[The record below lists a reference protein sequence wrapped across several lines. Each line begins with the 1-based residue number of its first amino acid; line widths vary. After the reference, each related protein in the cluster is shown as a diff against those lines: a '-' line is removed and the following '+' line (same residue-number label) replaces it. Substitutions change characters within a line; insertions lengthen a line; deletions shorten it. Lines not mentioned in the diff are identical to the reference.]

1 MSGPEAP
8 KAGGGQERFNEQVR
22 AVQEAQSIVRIEM
35 DGVLAGQTKDEVK
48 QGYRRIMI
56 ALHTDTVDRSWPV
69 DPELREMAQELFKC
83 FSVVHAQIGKHFSD
97 SLVQEELDRLS
108 DAKAKFLAWKPKPFQ
123 PKPATP
129 APKAQPKSAAAPR
142 SNPKPA
148 PTPEPNQPK
157 ASWRGGPKPEWKNG
171 VPFSGAAGAKTE
183 APKPNP
189 PRAETPPVSP
199 PPPKTKP
206 PEPPPVAP
214 PPEAKKAPET
224 PPPQPPREPPPRRSD
239 GAERMTDWGREK
251 KEGAAEQKNQRAEE
265 QRVYKAIQER
275 LTLIEGAIEEVE
287 DNMRRSSPAKRPG
300 FEKDLAGFRAQQKE
314 CLYRLNLLRGVFD
327 LRKRMAE
334 YTTTIRQGS
343 EFLAQAAQYAGTD
356 ADWLSRQ
363 AQVRANVQVAQL
375 FVARV
380 NLDLARDE
388 PLVASVVKN
397 WQD

>member
-8 KAGGGQERFNEQVR
+8 KAGGEQEQFNKQVR
-22 AVQEAQSIVRIEM
+22 AVQVAQSIVRFEM
-35 DGVLAGQTKDEVK
+35 DGVLAGQTKDEVR

-56 ALHTDTVDRSWPV
+56 ALHTDTVDQNWPV

-83 FSVVHAQIGKHFSD
+83 FSVVHAQIGKRFRG
-97 SLVQEELDRLS
+97 SLAQEELDKLS

-123 PKPATP
+123 PKPA
-129 APKAQPKSAAAPR
+129 AQPTQKPPAAAPQPQPV
-142 SNPKPA
+142 SAPK
-148 PTPEPNQPK
+148 PTPEPRASE

-171 VPFSGAAGAKTE
+171 VPFNGAAGAK
-183 APKPNP
+183 A
-189 PRAETPPVSP
+189 
-199 PPPKTKP
+199 
-206 PEPPPVAP
+206 EPPPVAP

-239 GAERMTDWGREK
+239 GAERMTDWGRVE
-251 KEGAAEQKNQRAEE
+251 KEGAAEQKNRQAEE
-265 QRVYKAIQER
+265 QRVYRAIQER

-287 DNMRRSSPAKRPG
+287 DNMRRSPPAKRPG

-327 LRKRMAE
+327 LRKQMAE
-334 YTTTIRQGS
+334 YTATIRQGS

-375 FVARV
+375 FVGKV
-380 NLDLARDE
+380 KLDLARDE
-388 PLVASVVKN
+388 PLVASIVKN